1 MPIREFV
8 ARTDMARVRECLI
21 ELQNHERA
29 IDSRMPSGEDIV
41 DAYMPEMLNRCDDCV
56 GKILV
61 AEVDGEIAGYVTIL
75 TKVTSEELAA
85 GDFEFGLVS
94 DIVVLQKHRKRG
106 LGRELLDAAETYAR
120 TCKVKWLRIG
130 ALEGNQ
136 AARTL
141 YSSMGFSGLYVE
153 LEKDLTGPQ

>member
-8 ARTDMARVRECLI
+8 AGTDMAPVRECLI

-29 IDSRMPSGEDIV
+29 IDSRIPSGEDIV
-41 DAYMPEMLNRCDDCV
+41 DAYLPEMLNRCGNCM

-85 GDFEFGLVS
+85 GDFEYGLVS
-94 DIVVLQKHRKRG
+94 DIVILQKYRKRG

-120 TCKVKWLRIG
+120 ACKVKCLRIG

-141 YSSMGFSGLYVE
+141 YSSMGFSCLYVE
-153 LEKDLTGPQ
+153 LEKDLTGS